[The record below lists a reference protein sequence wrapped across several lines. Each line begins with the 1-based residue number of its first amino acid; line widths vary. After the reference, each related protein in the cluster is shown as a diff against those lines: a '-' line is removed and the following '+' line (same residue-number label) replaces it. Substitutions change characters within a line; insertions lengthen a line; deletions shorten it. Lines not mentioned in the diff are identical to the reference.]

1 MMSPRVTMGRIRIPH
16 VYRGAQV
23 VLVLQE
29 TAVAR

>member
-1 MMSPRVTMGRIRIPH
+1 MMSTRVTLGRIRIPH

-23 VLVLQE
+23 VFALQE